1 MYVGRLSPRD
11 DIRGDSIEKDR
22 EANYLVSVYRE
33 QLIARPSVA
42 HGAQQAYLAPG
53 VAKCFRI
60 GGEVIAK
67 FELCCSCRVKLPE
80 LSITFRRLEC
90 LTKHSTVL
98 PTAVNIRVQ

>member
-42 HGAQQAYLAPG
+42 HGAASLSSSRSCQVFPHWW
-53 VAKCFRI
+53 RSNR
-60 GGEVIAK
+60 EVRA
-67 FELCCSCRVKLPE
+67 
-80 LSITFRRLEC
+80 
-90 LTKHSTVL
+90 VL
-98 PTAVNIRVQ
+98 QL